1 MVHFTLSSYTSCFAK
16 CLTADEATSYV
27 NGNKS
32 KLEATWSQT
41 FFERS
46 LIYAN
51 AMWHKAD
58 VVNENK
64 SVFEQGGY
72 LS

>member
-1 MVHFTLSSYTSCFAK
+1 
-16 CLTADEATSYV
+16 
-27 NGNKS
+27 
-32 KLEATWSQT
+32 
-41 FFERS
+41 

-64 SVFEQGGY
+64 SVFEQGG
-72 LS
+72 